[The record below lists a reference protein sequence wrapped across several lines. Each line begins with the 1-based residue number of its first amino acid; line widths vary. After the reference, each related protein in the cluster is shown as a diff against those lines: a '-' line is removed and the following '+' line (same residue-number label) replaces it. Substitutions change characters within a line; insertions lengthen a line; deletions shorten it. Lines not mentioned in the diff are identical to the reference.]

1 MNLRKDHYRTTAPLL
16 PQRECRLLSVSG
28 HLPGLGALGRAPC
41 MRASSCMPHVRA
53 SLGRGSRA
61 IVFFPSDH
69 DNRVWCFER
78 SRLRPNCEPL
88 TTSNGGSLGLCID
101 EERSKMRYLV
111 RIAEFSESSS
121 L

>member
-1 MNLRKDHYRTTAPLL
+1 M
-16 PQRECRLLSVSG
+16 SVSG
-28 HLPGLGALGRAPC
+28 HLPGLGALGRGRLRVSWFMP
-41 MRASSCMPHVRA
+41 RAV
-53 SLGRGSRA
+53 LGRVSRV
-61 IVFFPSDH
+61 IVFLFNHVSS
-69 DNRVWCFER
+69 RWCFER
-78 SRLRPNCEPL
+78 PRGRSEPT